1 MVRSRQNW
9 APPSEQAAMLRRP
22 PSSARMAILKPSP
35 SAPTRLASGMRQ
47 ASNMTM
53 AVGFEP
59 RKRGAAHVG
68 CHVNAAEAERRR
80 LPQRVDGE
88 DLVFIPLARERQH
101 LLAREGASGILDRPL
116 FLGEF
121 EVHAATDSESAL
133 HGQSTGGGGSTTP
146 WLRRGNHE
154 HGVVSADA
162 GKCSTQ

>member
-1 MVRSRQNW
+1 
-9 APPSEQAAMLRRP
+9 
-22 PSSARMAILKPSP
+22 
-35 SAPTRLASGMRQ
+35 MRQ
-47 ASNMTM
+47 RFENQHG
-53 AVGFEP
+53 VEP